1 MVERLEEC
9 RQLRERLVSFAA
21 TAAVGFALIS
31 AAGCASRADVE
42 ALTKEVESLKAAQ
55 AQLAKQVGGARPQQ
69 PPRALPA
76 SIDLTGTPFKGS
88 ATATIA
94 LVEYSDYECPYCIR
108 HFSQVMPQIQ
118 QAYIDTNKIR
128 YMFRDFP
135 IDELHPQSIRGHVA
149 AHCATEQGKFW
160 PMHDRLFTKAG
171 SHTPDELAKRAN
183 EIGLN
188 PAAFGACMAA
198 DKYSA
203 AIRQSTAF
211 AISLGASGTPFFVV
225 GKFDPKT
232 SQLTP
237 IKAIPGAYPFT
248 QFQQYIDAALAN
260 K

>member
-1 MVERLEEC
+1 MKRI
-9 RQLRERLVSFAA
+9 VSLAA
-21 TAAVGFALIS
+21 AAVVGVALLS
-31 AAGCASRADVE
+31 VSGCASRSDIEALKKEVE
-42 ALTKEVESLKAAQ
+42 ALKTAQ
-55 AQLAKQVGGARPQQ
+55 AQLAKQVGGARPPQQ
-69 PPRALPA
+69 QPRALPA
-76 SIDLTGTPFKGS
+76 SIDLTGAPFKGS
-88 ATATIA
+88 ATATVA
-94 LVEYSDYECPYCIR
+94 LVEYSDYECPFCIR
-108 HFSQVMPQIQ
+108 HFTQVMPQIQ

-149 AHCATEQGKFW
+149 AHCALEQNKFW

-171 SHTPDELAKRAN
+171 THTPDELAKRAN

-188 PAAFGACMAA
+188 ASAFGACIAA

-203 AIRQSTAF
+203 SIRQSTGF

-232 SQLTP
+232 NQLTP
-237 IKAIPGAYPFT
+237 IKAIPGAFPYA

>member
-1 MVERLEEC
+1 VTRFARFGL
-9 RQLRERLVSFAA
+9 LVATLLSGAA
-21 TAAVGFALIS
+21 
-31 AAGCASRADVE
+31 CASRSEVE
-42 ALTKEVESLKAAQ
+42 ALKKDVESLKAAQ
-55 AQLAKQVGGARPQQ
+55 AQLAKQIGGARPQQ
-69 PPRALPA
+69 QARALPA
-76 SIDLTGTPFKGS
+76 AIDLAGAPFKGS
-88 ATATIA
+88 ATSTVA

-108 HFSQVMPQIQ
+108 HFTQVMPQIQ
-118 QAYIDTNKIR
+118 QTYIDTNKIR

-135 IDELHPQSIRGHVA
+135 IDELHPQSIRAHVA
-149 AHCATEQGKFW
+149 AHCAIEQGNFW
-160 PMHDRLFTKAG
+160 NMHDRLFTKPG
-171 SHTPDELAKRAN
+171 THTPDELAARAK

-188 PAAFGACMAA
+188 PAAFSACVAN

-237 IKAIPGAYPFT
+237 IKTIPGAYPFS
-248 QFQQYIDAALAN
+248 QFQQYIDAALAG